1 MKEKDM
7 GTAITD
13 AATLVRA
20 YYESWQNGIATF
32 DKERL
37 TEILAEDLDFEGSIA
52 GKRRGAAGFMVG
64 LQRFVEAMKPPIR
77 VQQRV
82 EAGDLAAV
90 LYEAELPGGSMRF
103 AEFFRVEH
111 GRIAAIQLLYDP
123 AQYLALGGR

>member
-1 MKEKDM
+1 MKEKGM
-7 GTAITD
+7 GTTVTD

-20 YYESWQNGIATF
+20 YYGSWQGGIANF

-37 TEILAEDLDFEGSIA
+37 SEILAEDLDFEGSIA
-52 GKRRGAAGFMVG
+52 GKRRGAAGFLVG
-64 LQRFVEAMKPPIR
+64 LQRFVEAMKPPIH
-77 VQQRV
+77 VQQQV

-111 GRIAAIQLLYDP
+111 GRIASIKLLYDP

>member
-1 MKEKDM
+1 M

-20 YYESWQNGIATF
+20 YYGSWQNGMVTF
-32 DKERL
+32 DRERL
-37 TEILAEDLDFEGSIA
+37 SEILAEDLDFEGSIA

-64 LQRFVEAMKPPIR
+64 LQRFVEVLKSPIH
-77 VQQRV
+77 VQQQV

-90 LYEAELPGGSMRF
+90 LYEAEMPGGSMRF

-111 GRIAAIQLLYDP
+111 GRIASIKLLYDA

>member
-7 GTAITD
+7 RTAITD
-13 AATLVRA
+13 AATLVSA
-20 YYESWQNGIATF
+20 YYGSWQNGIATF

-64 LQRFVEAMKPPIR
+64 LQHFVEAMKPPIH
-77 VQQRV
+77 VKQRV
-82 EAGDLAAV
+82 EASDQAAV
-90 LYEAELPGGSMRF
+90 LYEAELPAGSMRF

-111 GRIAAIQLLYDP
+111 GRIGAIQLLYDP